1 MTQSDL
7 AFLRSACNVV
17 VILNLCVGAKSN
29 IGPLS
34 PACARF
40 DVYLI
45 DAKIMPY
52 SDFHLAKAV
61 YSEVNYS
68 FFFRRSGCRYCRGR
82 QTLRR
87 MLYVLGYSCRT
98 TQLIFCQLL

>member
-7 AFLRSACNVV
+7 AFLKSACNL

-52 SDFHLAKAV
+52 SDLHVAKAE
-61 YSEVNYS
+61 YPEVNYS
-68 FFFRRSGCRYCRGR
+68 FSLEEVAAGIVTADRLFEECYMS
-82 QTLRR
+82 
-87 MLYVLGYSCRT
+87 LGYSC
-98 TQLIFCQLL
+98 